1 MQLASPAGRF
11 TGVTWTGV
19 LFRRLMAVPLAALRI
34 LGAHWAMLITVIA
47 LGLAGRQA
55 VIWLAVVVSNDSPLL
70 ATLLMPLAPI
80 SVMAALIFALWQ
92 LRPSLPFVSQVL
104 TTDPTKEGLRTRLIT
119 LGGLLIPFLTVYSST
134 GLLKADV
141 RAFIADATVDE
152 SVNTLTTADYSRVFI
167 QTPWIIALLV
177 ATALVLRKLIAV
189 FALGER
195 FLPVAF
201 AGAYLEVLWMISLSV
216 VLASRI
222 EDVKSWAL
230 TRASVAPVVDAVT
243 GVLDWATGLTGQA
256 GTVVAAVI
264 GFVAGIDDLVVVPIA
279 WLTLGAAIYGTSV
292 AASQAD
298 TAARA
303 PGSTPVSS
311 LTAAAKQR
319 LEAEARTIVNDAS
332 FPIAGP
338 IRTAW
343 GSFKKVAAAGIAPV
357 IGFCILF
364 AFAELAELA
373 TVYLWRAV
381 AGPHE
386 LMLSYALEPYAIALA
401 KLVYYVVALALV
413 APAIDRVLRF
423 TRADLAGRHRVTA

>member
-1 MQLASPAGRF
+1 MTLQRLA
-11 TGVTWTGV
+11 
-19 LFRRLMAVPLAALRI
+19 AVPLAALRI

-55 VIWLAVVVSNDSPLL
+55 VIWLAVLVSDVSPLA
-70 ATLLMPLAPI
+70 ATLMLPLAPI
-80 SVMAALIFALWQ
+80 SVMSALIFALWR
-92 LRPSLPFVSQVL
+92 LRPSLPFVSAVL
-104 TTDPTKEGLRTRLIT
+104 DTDPTKEGLRTRLIT

-141 RAFIADATVDE
+141 RAFISDATVDE
-152 SVNTLTTADYSRVFI
+152 GVNNLTTTDFSRVFI

-177 ATALVLRKLIAV
+177 VTALVLRKLIAV

-216 VLASRI
+216 ILASRI

-243 GVLDWATGLTGQA
+243 GVADWATGLAGQA
-256 GTVVAAVI
+256 GAVVAAII

-298 TAARA
+298 AAAGEPRA

-311 LTAAAKQR
+311 LTAAAKRR
-319 LEAEARTIVNDAS
+319 LEDEARTIVNDAS

-343 GSFKKVAAAGIAPV
+343 GSLKKVAAAGIAPV

-386 LMLSYALEPYAIALA
+386 LMLSYALEPYAIVLA